1 MRLTLLKIGAALA
14 ITLLLGCGADG
25 SGDETGT
32 AGTGGSTGNAG
43 ATGHG
48 GTTGSAGTSG
58 GAGTSGTAGNLGG
71 AGTTGSAGAG
81 GRGGNTGAT
90 GAAGTGGSAGSGGST
105 GTAGAGG
112 NAGASGEAGRGGGG
126 GASGGNSAGGGGGSS
141 AGRGGIGGGGA
152 GRGGAGG
159 GGAGR
164 GGTGGGASGGN
175 SGGGASG
182 YNPCPTNGDPCR
194 ILPVGDSITFGIN
207 QEGSYRIELFHK
219 ALQAMQK
226 ITYTGTLQN
235 GPQTVDSMPFP
246 RRYEATSGITIN
258 GISTQITNNK
268 TLNMP
273 SDIIIVHIGTNDM
286 YMNTSSANPTDAPA
300 NLGKL
305 LDKLIAGM
313 PNALIVVAKIIPL
326 ASGASAVTTYNNAI
340 QGVVQTRVAAG
351 AHIMIVD
358 LNTGFPAG
366 DISSDNV
373 HPNVMGYAWM
383 GDKLYDAI
391 GALFPK

>member
-1 MRLTLLKIGAALA
+1 MRLTLLRTGAALA
-14 ITLLLGCGADG
+14 ITFLLGCADG

-32 AGTGGSTGNAG
+32 AGTGGGTGGTTGNAG
-43 ATGHG
+43 TTGHA
-48 GTTGSAGTSG
+48 GTTGNAGTSG
-58 GAGTSGTAGNLGG
+58 GAGTTGAAGNTGVAGSVGG
-71 AGTTGSAGAG
+71 AGNTGSAGT
-81 GRGGNTGAT
+81 GGNVGS
-90 GAAGTGGSAGSGGST
+90 AGTGGATGSAGTGGAT
-105 GTAGAGG
+105 
-112 NAGASGEAGRGGGG
+112 GEAGRGG
-126 GASGGNSAGGGGGSS
+126 AGGGGSGGSS
-141 AGRGGIGGGGA
+141 AGRGGS
-152 GRGGAGG
+152 GG

-164 GGTGGGASGGN
+164 GGTGGGAAGRGGSAGGASGGN

-219 ALQAMQK
+219 AVQATQK

-273 SDIIIVHIGTNDM
+273 TDIITVHIGTNDM

-326 ASGASAVTTYNNAI
+326 QSGASAVTTYNNAI
-340 QGVVQTRVAAG
+340 PGVVQTRVAAG
-351 AHIMIVD
+351 AHIIIVD
-358 LNTGFPAG
+358 LNTGFPPSG
-366 DISSDNV
+366 MSSDNV
-373 HPNVMGYAWM
+373 HPNTSGYAWM

-391 GALFPK
+391 GTLFPK

>member
-1 MRLTLLKIGAALA
+1 MRLTLLRTGAALA
-14 ITLLLGCGADG
+14 ITLLLGCAPDG

-32 AGTGGSTGNAG
+32 AGTGGGTGGATGNAG
-43 ATGHG
+43 TTGHG
-48 GTTGSAGTSG
+48 GNVGSTGSAGTSG
-58 GAGTSGTAGNLGG
+58 GAGTTGAAGNSGVAGSLGG
-71 AGTTGSAGAG
+71 AGSPGTAGTGGS
-81 GRGGNTGAT
+81 T
-90 GAAGTGGSAGSGGST
+90 GAAGTGGNGSTGSAGTGGST
-105 GTAGAGG
+105 
-112 NAGASGEAGRGGGG
+112 GEAGRGGSSGG
-126 GASGGNSAGGGGGSS
+126 GSGGSS
-141 AGRGGIGGGGA
+141 AGRGGN
-152 GRGGAGG
+152 GG

-164 GGTGGGASGGN
+164 GGTGGGAAGRGGSAGGN

-219 ALQAMQK
+219 AVQATQK

-273 SDIIIVHIGTNDM
+273 SDIITVHIGTNDM
-286 YMNTSSANPTDAPA
+286 YMNTSTANPTDAPA

-326 ASGASAVTTYNNAI
+326 QSGASAVTTYNNAI
-340 QGVVQTRVAAG
+340 PGVVQTRVAAG
-351 AHIMIVD
+351 AHIIIVD
-358 LNTGFPAG
+358 LNTGFPPSG
-366 DISSDNV
+366 MSSDNV
-373 HPNVMGYAWM
+373 HPNTSGYAWM

-391 GALFPK
+391 GGLFPK

>member
-1 MRLTLLKIGAALA
+1 V
-14 ITLLLGCGADG
+14 
-25 SGDETGT
+25 
-32 AGTGGSTGNAG
+32 
-43 ATGHG
+43 
-48 GTTGSAGTSG
+48 
-58 GAGTSGTAGNLGG
+58 
-71 AGTTGSAGAG
+71 
-81 GRGGNTGAT
+81 
-90 GAAGTGGSAGSGGST
+90 
-105 GTAGAGG
+105 
-112 NAGASGEAGRGGGG
+112 
-126 GASGGNSAGGGGGSS
+126 GGSS
-141 AGRGGIGGGGA
+141 AGRGGNGGGAAGRGGTAGGGA
-152 GRGGAGG
+152 GR
-159 GGAGR
+159 
-164 GGTGGGASGGN
+164 GGASGGN

-235 GPQTVDSMPFP
+235 GPQTVDNMPFP

-286 YMNTSSANPTDAPA
+286 YMNTSTANPTDAPA

-326 ASGASAVTTYNNAI
+326 QSGASAVTTYNNAI
-340 QGVVQTRVAAG
+340 PGVVQTRVAAG
-351 AHIMIVD
+351 AHIIVVD

-366 DISSDNV
+366 DISSDSV
-373 HPNVMGYAWM
+373 HPNSMGYAWM